1 MNNGPIFY
9 VMGVSGCGKSTIGKM
24 LAKSFAIPFFD
35 GDDYH
40 PEANVQKMANGN
52 PLNDN
57 DRKGWLKSLNS
68 LAKGN
73 QEKGA
78 VIACSALKEIY
89 RLQLEQNIAPQTN
102 FVYLKGTFDEIFERL
117 QQRKEHFMPADL
129 LKSQF
134 DTLEI
139 PEDVIT
145 VSIQLNPEDIITEI
159 GKQYNTK
166 KP

>member
-1 MNNGPIFY
+1 MNNSPIFY

-40 PEANVQKMANGN
+40 PEANIKKMSNGN
-52 PLNDN
+52 PLNDS
-57 DRKGWLKSLNS
+57 DRKGWLTNLNG
-68 LAKGN
+68 LATDN
-73 QEKGA
+73 QEKGV
-78 VIACSALKEIY
+78 VIACSALKKAY
-89 RLQLEQNIAPQTN
+89 RIQLEQNIPSQTN

-117 QQRKEHFMPADL
+117 QQRKGHFMPADL

-134 DTLEI
+134 DTLEV
-139 PEDVIT
+139 PESCIT
-145 VSIQLNPEDIITEI
+145 VSIQLSPEDIIKEI
-159 GKQYNTK
+159 IKQYETK